1 MKKWISI
8 VALALLA
15 GCASGPSADLV
26 ILNAR
31 IYTADDN
38 LPVVSALA
46 VKDGK
51 IMRLGER
58 TEVEVLITDSTE
70 VMDLEGQFVFPG
82 FIEGHA
88 HLMGIGA
95 NLLNVDL
102 STARSYD
109 EVIEMVKKRS
119 LIVPKGDW
127 ILGRGWHQ
135 DKWLSTSENSF
146 KGFPTHEPLSEAVP
160 DHPVYLSHASG
171 HAALV
176 NDKALVMAGIDKKM
190 PSPAGGEIVKNIS
203 GNPTGLLNEMA
214 SDLVF
219 GIIPQASYDAQAK
232 TLSLAID
239 ECLKNGLTG
248 FHDAG
253 AKQEII
259 ALYKDF
265 AEAQKLKM
273 RLHVMV
279 AGYDTASVSHFLTH
293 GPEYGLYDD
302 HLNVAAIKLYADGA
316 LGSRGAWLLEEY
328 TDAPGVHGHN
338 TTPMDAIASIVEK
351 GYLRGFQMCTHA
363 IGDRANR
370 EVLDIY
376 SSVFEKYPEK
386 KDDRRFRI
394 EHAQHIHPD
403 DIPRFGELGVLP
415 AMQAIHMSSDRP
427 WAIDRLGKERIENG
441 AYMWSELIDNGAP
454 IVNGTDAPVEP
465 VNPLA
470 SFYSSVTRKTL
481 GGTPAGGYEA
491 EQKMTRVEA
500 LKSYTIWAAYGA
512 FMEDLIGSIEVGKY
526 ADFTV
531 LDRDI
536 MTIEEEEILDTKVV
550 KTIIAGEVLYSADSS
565 PN

>member
-8 VALALLA
+8 VVLAFLA

-26 ILNAR
+26 IINAR
-31 IYTADDN
+31 IYTVNDN

-46 VKDGK
+46 IKDGK
-51 IMRLGER
+51 IMKLGEKS
-58 TEVEVLITDSTE
+58 EVEVLVSDSTE

-102 STARSYD
+102 STAQSYD
-109 EVIEMVKKRS
+109 EVIEMVKKRAMT
-119 LIVPKGDW
+119 LPKGDW

-135 DKWLSTSENSF
+135 DKWLSTSESSF
-146 KGFPTHEPLSEAVP
+146 RGFPTHEPLSEAVP

-176 NDKALVMAGIDKKM
+176 NDKALAMAGIDKETS
-190 PSPAGGEIVKNIS
+190 SPAGGEIVKNIS
-203 GNPTGLLNEMA
+203 GNPTGILNEMA

-219 GIIPQASYDAQAK
+219 GIIPAASYNARAK

-253 AKQEII
+253 AKKEII
-259 ALYKDF
+259 DLYKDF
-265 AEAQKLKM
+265 AEAEKLKM

-279 AGYDTASVSHFLTH
+279 AGYDTASVSHFLDN
-293 GPEYGLYDD
+293 GPEVGLYND
-302 HLNVAAIKLYADGA
+302 HLNVSAIKLYSDGA

-338 TTPMDAIASIVEK
+338 TTPLDTIASIAEK
-351 GYLRGFQMCTHA
+351 GYLNGFQICIHA

-376 SSVFEKYPEK
+376 ESMFEKYPEK
-386 KDDRRFRI
+386 RDDRRFRI

-403 DIPRFGELGVLP
+403 DISRFAKLGVIP

-441 AYMWSELIDNGAP
+441 AYMWSELIDNGSP

-470 SFYSSVTRKTL
+470 SFYASVSRKTL
-481 GGTPAGGYEA
+481 KGTPNGGYEPG
-491 EQKMTRVEA
+491 QKMTREEA
-500 LKSYTIWAAYGA
+500 LKSYTLWPAYGA

-536 MTIEEEEILDTKVV
+536 MTIPEEEILETKVL
-550 KTIIAGEVLYSADSS
+550 KTVIAGEVLYSA
-565 PN
+565 N

>member
-8 VALALLA
+8 VVLALLA
-15 GCASGPSADLV
+15 GCASEPSADLV
-26 ILNAR
+26 IINAR
-31 IYTADDN
+31 IYTVNDN

-46 VKDGK
+46 IKDGK
-51 IMRLGER
+51 IMKLGEKS
-58 TEVEVLITDSTE
+58 EVEVLISDSTE

-102 STARSYD
+102 STAQSYD
-109 EVIEMVKKRS
+109 EVIEMVKKRAMT
-119 LIVPKGDW
+119 LPKGDW

-135 DKWLSTSENSF
+135 DKWLSTSESSF
-146 KGFPTHEPLSEAVP
+146 RGFPTHEPLSEAVP

-176 NDKALVMAGIDKKM
+176 NDKALAMAGIDKETS
-190 PSPAGGEIVKNIS
+190 SPAGGEIVKNIS
-203 GNPTGLLNEMA
+203 GNPTGILNEMA

-219 GIIPQASYDAQAK
+219 GIIPEASYDTRAK

-253 AKQEII
+253 AKKQII
-259 ALYKDF
+259 DLYKDF
-265 AEAQKLKM
+265 AEAEKLKM

-279 AGYDTASVSHFLTH
+279 AGYDTASVSHFLDN
-293 GPEYGLYDD
+293 GPEVGLYND
-302 HLNVAAIKLYADGA
+302 HLNVSAIKLYSDGA

-328 TDAPGVHGHN
+328 TDAPGIHGHN
-338 TTPMDAIASIVEK
+338 TTPLDTIASIAEK
-351 GYLRGFQMCTHA
+351 GYLNGFQICTHA

-376 SSVFEKYPEK
+376 ESMFEKYPEK
-386 KDDRRFRI
+386 RDDRRFRI

-403 DIPRFGELGVLP
+403 DISRFAELGVVP

-441 AYMWSELIDNGAP
+441 AYMWSELIDNGSP

-470 SFYSSVTRKTL
+470 SFYASVSRKTL
-481 GGTPAGGYEA
+481 KGTPNGGYEPG
-491 EQKMTRVEA
+491 QKMTREEA
-500 LKSYTIWAAYGA
+500 LKSYTLWPAYGA

-536 MTIEEEEILDTKVV
+536 MTIPEEEILETKVL
-550 KTIIAGEVLYSADSS
+550 KTVIAGEVLYSA
-565 PN
+565 N